1 MPVPVP
7 RGCVSPGPEP
17 EPPPLLPPLPPLLA
31 ELAGRARQSSPAG
44 GLPAAVPR
52 PRRPPEGGRRRG
64 GQRLQLYLPGW
75 CGVKGVERI
84 RSGLL
89 GVHPKLVSIWQSQL
103 RSLALEGRPAAG
115 AADEGESLG
124 AEDDGE
130 EKTRTSGDLPVEP
143 EEEGRGMAQDTRRPA
158 SELPGLGS
166 TLGEVLIS
174 PADPSTGAR
183 EETDAAIKH

>member
-1 MPVPVP
+1 MVCWQVVV
-7 RGCVSPGPEP
+7 G
-17 EPPPLLPPLPPLLA
+17 A
-31 ELAGRARQSSPAG
+31 
-44 GLPAAVPR
+44 
-52 PRRPPEGGRRRG
+52 

>member
-1 MPVPVP
+1 MW
-7 RGCVSPGPEP
+7 GLLGEDIPGGSIHWGEQGSVV
-17 EPPPLLPPLPPLLA
+17 LLESEKTDGLLA
-31 ELAGRARQSSPAG
+31 GGCRCRAE
-44 GLPAAVPR
+44 AAALFAWVVR
-52 PRRPPEGGRRRG
+52 CKRC
-64 GQRLQLYLPGW
+64 Q
-75 CGVKGVERI
+75 ERI
-84 RSGLL
+84 KSGLL